1 MEKTPPTSDDGRV
14 GFAPNNP
21 VYVRAVAGETARV
34 LEQLAEAYLKLAGD
48 GVAAFGYP
56 VFELHISIPW
66 DFTARATHPA
76 GRPAYG
82 AAVSEQPGEGL
93 LPPIDL
99 SAVPSVDAV
108 GGLEE
113 GKRVIA
119 GLVRDGRAEE
129 IARFSALASASHL
142 TLELIGDRPEW
153 RELPLEVDTA
163 GRRYLI
169 RDDLRSW
176 LDRTI
181 PTPETAIREKEQGA
195 DGPWVMWDNRHREKA
210 VEIIAAGFVVGFGH
224 AAPDDFPAFLGEP
237 LLELLDAE
245 SPDLPKP
252 LFTVGEKKALAL
264 VQFGPCVIDGEAE
277 RAVFTIGASV
287 LVFDEDPATEGGRA
301 PTLEEVPA
309 VEAALRD
316 LARAYRPAGGT
327 IFGTPTTEPAAPA
340 VPVVRRSKAP
350 SLLLDVRARMD
361 PETVKL
367 SSFAVEG
374 TLPRRWRKARR
385 WEEAEAERVEELLRQ
400 HGDAAFEKTETRP
413 ALLTRRRG
421 GVVLA
426 DRERTLLTTEL
437 GTRGGFIRSDPDGE
451 WLVRALRVG
460 AGFVTVGISWYQ
472 SAEKLISER
481 REEWATTLRSRLAAG
496 VAGGQRR
503 LAFDDLSDDEKEKI
517 ERVLEHI
524 GTLEDARRIL
534 DLVLRR
540 AFATGAKVVDFPA
553 HELRL
558 LLECDGPDDRGNERI
573 RRGLAALEHLSF
585 KVVHKAIKGTPSARF
600 QGRFVAAHYY
610 FAAGDGARSDGVF
623 VVELASPVPG
633 VASLLGE
640 ASRGRTALGR
650 ATARA
655 ALESSARPEATER
668 SLELLTGTKADEGP
682 RLRQRR
688 TKGDRPAKALST
700 LGPYRKRAVCRTIH
714 EERAFDFVEGNL
726 TTSLAPD
733 LLGRR
738 KRERKEAGTHD
749 GLRVYSREW
758 CPLLGDGEWVA
769 ALGTHRRSPEMGWTL
784 AGRGTTS
791 TKTGGGRPAGLID
804 HVGRPYPAG
813 SAHVERRESALATLA
828 DFAAVLEPFGGV
840 LAGVRD
846 RRGRNRRP
854 GEWEWVSLEEA
865 RELSTKELVA
875 IRWYPFLPADWT
887 RRGDELIEERQAAR
901 VARGEG
907 ERPVFVTRSP
917 ADYLAAA
924 ERDGVA
930 WRHRPGAVE
939 ELETWPADGRERP
952 APDVRPLGDR
962 LAERIEAAGIKK
974 GDVAKAFG
982 VSPASLSRWLRPLA
996 DRDEKKGSG
1005 VPAALA
1011 GLVERWVEGGPL
1023 PTAEE
1028 LEAVS
1033 GRRGRPRESGV
1044 RS

>member
-1 MEKTPPTSDDGRV
+1 MEKTPPTSDDDRV
-14 GFAPNNP
+14 GFAPTNP
-21 VYVRAVAGETARV
+21 VYIRAIAAETARA
-34 LEQLAEAYLKLAGD
+34 LDRLSEAYQSLAD
-48 GVAAFGYP
+48 EGVSCFLEP
-56 VFELHISIPW
+56 VFELHVSIPW
-66 DFTARATHPA
+66 DFTPQPAHPV

-82 AAVSEQPGEGL
+82 EAISEIDSGSTLQ
-93 LPPIDL
+93 PIDL
-99 SAVPSVDAV
+99 SDLPSVEAV
-108 GGLEE
+108 GGREE
-113 GKRVIA
+113 GQRVIE
-119 GLVRDGRAEE
+119 GLLRDGRAEGV
-129 IARFSALASASHL
+129 ARFGALASASHL
-142 TLELIGDRPEW
+142 TLELVGDRPEW
-153 RELPLEVDTA
+153 RNLPAEVDTH
-163 GRRYLI
+163 GRRYAI
-169 RDDLRSW
+169 RMDLRGW
-176 LDRTI
+176 LDRNI
-181 PTPETAIREKEQGA
+181 PHPESCGAEAAIAAGME
-195 DGPWVMWDNRHREKA
+195 WDYREKA
-210 VEIIAAGFVVGFGH
+210 VEMLAAGFVVGFGH

-245 SPDLPKP
+245 IPELPKP

-264 VQFGPCVIDGEAE
+264 VQFGPCVLDGEAE

-301 PTLEEVPA
+301 PTVDEIPA
-309 VEAALRD
+309 VVAALRD

-327 IFGTPTTEPAAPA
+327 IFGTQPAPEPAAPA
-340 VPVVRRSKAP
+340 VRRSKAP

-481 REEWATTLRSRLAAG
+481 REEWATTLRSRLAEG
-496 VAGGQRR
+496 VVGGQRR

-749 GLRVYSREW
+749 GLRVYTREW

-791 TKTGGGRPAGLID
+791 TKTGGGRPAGRID

-854 GEWEWVSLEEA
+854 VEWAWVSLEEA

-1033 GRRGRPRESGV
+1033 GRRGRSRESGV

>member
-1 MEKTPPTSDDGRV
+1 MEKTPPMSDESRV
-14 GFAPNNP
+14 GFSPTNP
-21 VYVRAVAGETARV
+21 HYFRAISAETGRA
-34 LEQLAEAYLKLAGD
+34 LERLAEGLEGLAREKKTTLGE
-48 GVAAFGYP
+48 AA
-56 VFELHISIPW
+56 FELHVDIPW
-66 DFTARATHPA
+66 DFTPRSEYPV
-76 GRPAYG
+76 GRPAFG
-82 AAVSEQPGEGL
+82 EAISEAGGGSRL
-93 LPPIDL
+93 DPIDL
-99 SAVPSVDAV
+99 SGVPHVESA
-108 GGLEE
+108 GGREE
-113 GKRVIA
+113 AQRRIRELA
-119 GLVRDGRAEE
+119 DTGRGEGV
-129 IARFSALASASHL
+129 ARFGALASASHL

-153 RELPLEVDTA
+153 RDLPVEVDTH
-163 GRRYLI
+163 GRRYAI
-169 RDDLRSW
+169 RMDFRGW
-176 LDRTI
+176 LDRNI
-181 PTPETAIREKEQGA
+181 PHPESCAAEAALAAGMEW
-195 DGPWVMWDNRHREKA
+195 DGRYREKA
-210 VEIIAAGFVVGFGH
+210 VEMIAAGFVVGFGH
-224 AAPDDFPAFLGEP
+224 APPGDFPAFLGEP

-245 SPDLPKP
+245 IPDLAKP
-252 LFTVGEKKALAL
+252 TFLVGEKKALAL
-264 VQFGPCVIDGEAE
+264 VQFGPCVLDGELE

-287 LVFDEDPATEGGRA
+287 LVFDEDPASEGIGRS
-301 PTLEEVPA
+301 PTLEETPA
-309 VEAALRD
+309 VVAALRE
-316 LARAYRPAGGT
+316 LARAYRPEGAT
-327 IFGTPTTEPAAPA
+327 IFG
-340 VPVVRRSKAP
+340 PVVTREERPPEVRRAKAP

-385 WEEAEAERVEELLRQ
+385 WEEAEAERVAELLRQ
-400 HGDAAFEKTETRP
+400 HGDAAFEKTDSRP
-413 ALLTRRRG
+413 ALLVRRRG
-421 GVVLA
+421 GTVLA
-426 DRERTLLTTEL
+426 QLEQITLTTEL
-437 GTRGGFIRSDPDGE
+437 GTRGGFIRSDSDGE

-460 AGFVTVGISWYQ
+460 AGFVTVGISWYS

-481 REEWATTLRSRLAAG
+481 RDEWATTLRSRLAEG
-496 VAGGQRR
+496 GGQRR

-540 AFATGAKVVDFPA
+540 AFATGASVVDFPA

-558 LLECDGPDDRGNERI
+558 LLECDGPEDRGNERI

-585 KVVHKAIKGTPSARF
+585 KVVHRAIKGTPSARF

-633 VASLLGE
+633 VATLLGE
-640 ASRGRTALGR
+640 ASRGKSAVGR
-650 ATARA
+650 QAARA
-655 ALESSARPEATER
+655 ALDSSTQPTATGK
-668 SLELLTGTKADEGP
+668 SLELLTGTKADDAP

-688 TKGDRPAKALST
+688 RKGDRPAKALST
-700 LGPYRKRAVCRTIH
+700 LGPYRKRAVCSTIF
-714 EERAFDFVEGNL
+714 EERAFDFIEGNL
-726 TTSLAPD
+726 TTSLAAD
-733 LLGRR
+733 LLGRK
-738 KRERKEAGTHD
+738 KRERKEAGSHE

-758 CPLLGDGEWVA
+758 CPLLADGEWVA
-769 ALGTHRRSPEMGWTL
+769 ALGTHRRLPEMGWTL

-804 HVGRPYPAG
+804 HVGRAYPSG
-813 SAHVERRESALATLA
+813 SAHAERRESALATLA
-828 DFAAVLEPFGGV
+828 DFTAVLEPFGGV
-840 LAGVRD
+840 LVGV
-846 RRGRNRRP
+846 RNRRGCTRNP
-854 GEWEWVSLEEA
+854 AEWVWVSLEEA
-865 RELSTKELVA
+865 LTLSTKELVA

-907 ERPVFVTRSP
+907 ERPVFVTRNP

-930 WRHRPGAVE
+930 WRHRPGGVE

-952 APDVRPLGDR
+952 APDVRPLGER
-962 LAERIEAAGIKK
+962 LAERIEAEGMRK

-996 DRDEKKGSG
+996 ARDEKRGSG

-1011 GLVERWVEGGPL
+1011 GLVERWIEGGPL

-1033 GRRGRPRESGV
+1033 SRRGRPRESGV
-1044 RS
+1044 GN

>member
-1 MEKTPPTSDDGRV
+1 MAKTPPTSDESRI
-14 GFAPNNP
+14 GFAPTNP
-21 VYVRAVAGETARV
+21 LYIRAIAAETARA
-34 LEQLAEAYLKLAGD
+34 LERLAEALDDVSRAQKTALAD
-48 GVAAFGYP
+48 A
-56 VFELHISIPW
+56 VFEFHVSIPW
-66 DFTARATHPA
+66 DFTAHPEYPA

-82 AAVSEQPGEGL
+82 AAAAEAGGGSRL
-93 LPPIDL
+93 DPIDL
-99 SAVPSVDAV
+99 SGLPSVERVAGRED
-108 GGLEE
+108 GQRMILEILRAGE
-113 GKRVIA
+113 GEGV
-119 GLVRDGRAEE
+119 
-129 IARFSALASASHL
+129 ARFAALASGSHL
-142 TLELIGDRPEW
+142 TLELFGDRPEW
-153 RELPLEVDTA
+153 RSLPVEVDTH
-163 GRRYLI
+163 GRRYAI
-169 RDDLRSW
+169 RADLREW
-176 LDRTI
+176 LDHNI
-181 PTPETAIREKEQGA
+181 PHPESAAAEAALAAGMECPGRY
-195 DGPWVMWDNRHREKA
+195 REKA
-210 VEIIAAGFVVGFGH
+210 VEMIAAGFVAGFGH
-224 AAPDDFPAFLGEP
+224 AAPADFPAFLGEP
-237 LLELLDAE
+237 LLEILDGE
-245 SPDLPKP
+245 IPELPKP
-252 LFTVGEKKALAL
+252 MFAVGEKKAIAL
-264 VQFGPCVIDGEAE
+264 VQFGPCVLDGELE

-287 LVFDEDPATEGGRA
+287 LVFDDDPASEGVGRS
-301 PTLEEVPA
+301 PTLEETPA
-309 VEAALRD
+309 VVAALRE
-316 LARAYRPAGGT
+316 LARSYRPEGAT
-327 IFGTPTTEPAAPA
+327 IFGPGVAGEEKPPA
-340 VPVVRRSKAP
+340 VRRAKAP

-385 WEEAEAERVEELLRQ
+385 WEEAEAERVAELLRQ
-400 HGDAAFEKTETRP
+400 HGDAAFEKTDSRP

-421 GVVLA
+421 SPVLVE
-426 DRERTLLTTEL
+426 RERNRLTTEL
-437 GTRGGFIRSDPDGE
+437 GSRGGFIRSDSDGE

-460 AGFVTVGISWYQ
+460 AGFVTVGISWYS

-481 REEWATTLRSRLAAG
+481 RDEWATSLRSRLAEG
-496 VAGGQRR
+496 HGQRR

-540 AFATGAKVVDFPA
+540 AFATGASVVDFPA

-585 KVVHKAIKGTPSARF
+585 KVVHRAIKGEPSAKF

-610 FAAGDGARSDGVF
+610 FAAGDGARADGVF

-640 ASRGRTALGR
+640 ASRGRSAVGRQVAKTALDSSTQPT
-650 ATARA
+650 ATGK
-655 ALESSARPEATER
+655 
-668 SLELLTGTKADEGP
+668 SLELLTGTKADDAP

-688 TKGDRPAKALST
+688 RKGDRPAKALST
-700 LGPYRKRAVCRTIH
+700 LGPYRKRAVCSTIF
-714 EERAFDFVEGNL
+714 EERAFDFIEGNL
-726 TTSLAPD
+726 TTSLASD
-733 LLGRR
+733 LLGRK
-738 KRERKEAGTHD
+738 KRERQEAGSHE

-758 CPLLGDGEWVA
+758 CPLLADGEWVA
-769 ALGTHRRSPEMGWTL
+769 ALGTHRRLPEMGWTL

-804 HVGRPYPAG
+804 HVGRPYPSG
-813 SAHVERRESALATLA
+813 SAHAERRESALATLA
-828 DFAAVLEPFGGV
+828 DFASVLEPFGGV
-840 LAGVRD
+840 LVGV
-846 RRGRNRRP
+846 RNRRGCTRNP
-854 GEWEWVSLEEA
+854 AEWVWVSLEEA
-865 RELSTKELVA
+865 LTLSTKELVA

-887 RRGDELIEERQAAR
+887 RRGDELVEERQAAR

-907 ERPVFVTRSP
+907 ERAVFVTRNP
-917 ADYLAAA
+917 DDYLAAA

-930 WRHRPGAVE
+930 WRHRPGGVE

-962 LAERIEAAGIKK
+962 LAERIEGEGMRK

-982 VSPASLSRWLRPLA
+982 VSPASLSRWLRPLSA
-996 DRDEKKGSG
+996 RDEKKGSG

-1033 GRRGRPRESGV
+1033 SRRGRPRESGV
-1044 RS
+1044 GN